1 MAAGAAHF
9 PAPVARLLVSGGG
22 RHNATLMAH
31 LRAVMGC
38 EVLPVEAV
46 MRAALN
52 NDPAQAGAIH
62 RQIDALAQGCGQ
74 SATSLSG
81 DQLYPRI
88 RAAYA
93 VVATSEPAL
102 FANVL
107 LRKAALP
114 PSNS

>member
-1 MAAGAAHF
+1 M
-9 PAPVARLLVSGGG
+9 LQ
-22 RHNATLMAH
+22 
-31 LRAVMGC
+31 AVLA
-38 EVLPVEAV
+38 VLPVEAV